1 MKKLSEEEMKNINAG
16 GLAVA
21 GIIALVAAGISFLG
35 GLFDGY
41 TRPYRCR

>member
-1 MKKLSEEEMKNINAG
+1 MKKLNNNEMKNISAG
-16 GLAVA
+16 GLSA
-21 GIIALVAAGISFLG
+21 GAIAAIAAGIAFLA